1 MGRKTLLIL
10 SIISGMLLSV
20 PWLIPSFSWILF
32 LAFVPL
38 LVVEDLLVSKKQSS
52 SAIFFY
58 AFIAFFIWNVL
69 STWWIAYVSLSGMII
84 IAALNSMLM
93 ACIWWLMHLVHRKT
107 SSSTGYFSLIVF
119 WLAFE
124 FLHFNW
130 SVQWPWLTLGNGFS
144 SAGKMIQ
151 WYEFTGVL
159 GGSLWILLVNILIYA
174 TCQSFAKRRVFK
186 SIQLFVWLL
195 VLITLPTGWSLY
207 LYYSYSETGK
217 TTEVVVLQPN
227 IDPFSE
233 KFSGMSDGEQSNRL
247 ISLAETIVTNST
259 EYVLAPE
266 TALPPIWEEK
276 GMKQNHALRI
286 IDSLICNFP
295 QLKFVVGAVTQKKL
309 DANQPVSYTSRQLD
323 DGSFYDVFNSAL
335 LIDSSSVVKV
345 AHKSLLVSGVEKMPF
360 QKYFSF
366 VAKYIVHLGG
376 VAGSF
381 TPASQ
386 STVFIGPK
394 DEKIGAV
401 ICFES
406 VFGGYVSGTV
416 KNGANLIFVLTND
429 GWFKDSPGVWQHF
442 SYSRLRAIETRRY
455 VVRSANTG
463 VSGIINGRGDVVEK
477 TKVNS
482 QAVIRSDINL
492 NNTITFYVRYGDY
505 IGRISL
511 ILSVSILIYLL
522 LFGGGQ
528 KKSALI
534 RL

>member
-38 LVVEDLLVSKKQSS
+38 LIVEDLLVRKNQSS
-52 SAIFFY
+52 STILFY
-58 AFIAFFIWNVL
+58 SFTTFIIWNVL
-69 STWWIAYVSLSGMII
+69 STWWIAYVSLSGMIF
-84 IAALNSMLM
+84 IAVLNSLLM
-93 ACIWWLMHLVHRKT
+93 ACVWWLMHFVHRKIT
-107 SSSTGYFSLIVF
+107 ARTGYFSLIVF

-144 SAGKMIQ
+144 NAGKLVQ
-151 WYEFTGVL
+151 WFEFTGVQ
-159 GGSLWILLVNILIYA
+159 GGSLWLLLINISIYA
-174 TCQSFAKRRVFK
+174 VYKSFSGKAILKTV
-186 SIQLFVWLL
+186 SLMGLLF
-195 VLITLPTGWSLY
+195 LIIALPAGWSLY

-217 TTEVVVLQPN
+217 TTKVVVLQPN

-233 KFSGMSDGEQSNRL
+233 KFSGISDNEQSIRL
-247 ISLAETIVTNST
+247 TSLAETIVTNST

-276 GMKQNHALRI
+276 GMKQNPALRL
-286 IDSLICNFP
+286 IDSLICKYP
-295 QLKFVVGAVTQKKL
+295 QIKFVVGAVTQKRL
-309 DANQPVSYTSRQLD
+309 EANQPVSYTSRQLD
-323 DGSFYDVFNSAL
+323 DGSFSDVYNSAL
-335 LIDSSSVVKV
+335 LIDSSSVMQVS
-345 AHKSLLVSGVEKMPF
+345 HKSILVSGVEKMPF

-366 VAKYIVHLGG
+366 VGKYLVHLGG
-376 VAGSF
+376 VAGSY

-386 STVFIGPK
+386 PTVFSGSK
-394 DEKIGAV
+394 DQKIGTV

-406 VFGGYVSGTV
+406 VFGEYVSGTV
-416 KNGANLIFVLTND
+416 KNGANLIFVMTND

-442 SYSRLRAIETRRY
+442 SYSRIRAIETRRC

-463 VSGIINGRGDVVEK
+463 ISGIINGRGDVVKE

-482 QAVIRSDINL
+482 KVAIGADINL
-492 NNTITFYVRYGDY
+492 NDGITFYVRYGDY
-505 IGRISL
+505 LGTISL
-511 ILSVSILIYLL
+511 MLSVLILIYLF
-522 LFGGGQ
+522 LFVGGQ

>member
-58 AFIAFFIWNVL
+58 AFIAFIIWNVL
-69 STWWIAYVSLSGMII
+69 STWWISYVSLSGMII
-84 IAALNSMLM
+84 IAVLNSLLM
-93 ACIWWLMHLVHRKT
+93 ACIWWLMYFVHRKT
-107 SSSTGYFSLIVF
+107 TSLTGYFSLIVF

-130 SVQWPWLTLGNGFS
+130 SVQWPWLTLGNGFAN
-144 SAGKMIQ
+144 AGKLIQ
-151 WYEFTGVL
+151 WFEFTGVQ
-159 GGSLWILLVNILIYA
+159 GGSLWILLVNISIYVIYKRLTAKAILKTIRLLGLLFLLI
-174 TCQSFAKRRVFK
+174 S
-186 SIQLFVWLL
+186 
-195 VLITLPTGWSLY
+195 LPVAWSLY

-217 TTEVVVLQPN
+217 TAEVVILQPN

-233 KFSGMSDGEQSNRL
+233 KFSGISNEEQSSRL
-247 ISLAETIVTNST
+247 ISLAGSIITNST

-266 TALPPIWEEK
+266 TALPPIWEGN
-276 GMKQNHALRI
+276 GMKQNHALTL
-286 IDSLICNFP
+286 IDSLISNYP
-295 QLKFVVGAVTQKKL
+295 QLKFVVGAVTQKKM

-335 LIDSSSVVKV
+335 LIDSSSVVQV
-345 AHKSLLVSGVEKMPF
+345 AHKSVLVSGVEKMPF

-366 VAKYIVHLGG
+366 VGKYLVHLGG
-376 VAGSF
+376 VVGTY

-386 STVFIGPK
+386 SSVFVGTQ

-406 VFGGYVSGTV
+406 VFGEYVSGTV
-416 KNGANLIFVLTND
+416 KKGANLIFVITND
-429 GWFKDSPGVWQHF
+429 GWFKDSPGVGQHF
-442 SYSRLRAIETRRY
+442 SYSRLRAIETRRC

-482 QAVIRSDINL
+482 QVVIKSDINL

-505 IGRISL
+505 IGWISL
-511 ILSVSILIYLL
+511 MLSVSILIYPF
-522 LFGGGQ
+522 LFGNGQ